1 MNKLAFVLATA
12 AALGLA
18 VPAFA
23 ADSARDKTAP
33 KIAQTTTTTT
43 TVKPAGNVVEK
54 KVTKT
59 VKANGVTKK
68 KVAVRH
74 DRRHSAWRHAYAQQD
89 CKVVKVRK
97 HVDGRLIVKKIR
109 RCV

>member
-1 MNKLAFVLATA
+1 MTPKDFPITFLWPDFLWLLVCVPLLVLGYW
-12 AALGLA
+12 LLL
-18 VPAFA
+18 
-23 ADSARDKTAP
+23 RR
-33 KIAQTTTTTT
+33 
-43 TVKPAGNVVEK
+43 
-54 KVTKT
+54 
-59 VKANGVTKK
+59 KK